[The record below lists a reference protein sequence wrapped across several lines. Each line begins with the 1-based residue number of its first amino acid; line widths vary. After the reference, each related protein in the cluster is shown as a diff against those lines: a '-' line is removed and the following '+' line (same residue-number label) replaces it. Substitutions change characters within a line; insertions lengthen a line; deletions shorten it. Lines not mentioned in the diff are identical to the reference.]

1 MKISGGNIMITFQEA
16 EIRAKIIKAMAH
28 PVRLMMIEFLKGGE
42 RSFSE
47 IFNLFKLDKS
57 TVSKHLLVMKEAAI
71 VSSRK
76 EGMDMICTLDV
87 PCITDFFGCVTAVIE
102 SKVKKHQACLC
113 R

>member
-47 IFNLFKLDKS
+47 IFNL
-57 TVSKHLLVMKEAAI
+57 SKHLLVMKEAAI